1 MLRERNGA
9 GNRIAPRG
17 GEFLFFPPRGPN
29 AGRVSACHR
38 FPRFAGVGVARH
50 TRSGSIATGR
60 CFASVPFHMYTVGRA
75 GAGSC
80 VPFCHCGSRRI
91 RDFICM
97 RDRAPLLEP
106 GGGVGA
112 LLPLQPLTVSVS
124 VSAATLHSVQRC
136 VLCAAQVGA
145 LARLSLSDSFSLS
158 LGVKKKIKFTKRDV
172 TKQYSWGPS
181 DNPST
186 RAGRA
191 RDGHAGAGAH
201 RARSGPP

>member
-17 GEFLFFPPRGPN
+17 GEFPFFPPRGPN

-60 CFASVPFHMYTVGRA
+60 CFASVPFHICTCRPRRFLYT
-75 GAGSC
+75 
-80 VPFCHCGSRRI
+80 FCHCGSRGI

-106 GGGVGA
+106 GGGLEGGPVGG
-112 LLPLQPLTVSVS
+112 LCCSRSCVRLCVCGGVCS
-124 VSAATLHSVQRC
+124 SAGASC
-136 VLCAAQVGA
+136 EVGA

-158 LGVKKKIKFTKRDV
+158 LWELKLKFAKRNV

-181 DNPST
+181 YNPST
-186 RAGRA
+186 RWQSRG
-191 RDGHAGAGAH
+191 DGHAGAGAH

>member
-17 GEFLFFPPRGPN
+17 GEFPLFPPRGPN

-75 GAGSC
+75 GSCIPFVIAGQG
-80 VPFCHCGSRRI
+80 VF

-97 RDRAPLLEP
+97 
-106 GGGVGA
+106 
-112 LLPLQPLTVSVS
+112 
-124 VSAATLHSVQRC
+124 
-136 VLCAAQVGA
+136 
-145 LARLSLSDSFSLS
+145 
-158 LGVKKKIKFTKRDV
+158 
-172 TKQYSWGPS
+172 
-181 DNPST
+181 
-186 RAGRA
+186 
-191 RDGHAGAGAH
+191 
-201 RARSGPP
+201 